1 MQQENTDW
9 PPGASIETF
18 VLNLR
23 ALMSAQPELGERL
36 CWSVNGD
43 HLREEPD
50 GRVTYLW
57 RGSWVPIALAE
68 SDVEFEIESAL
79 ARVGEDARVLV
90 FGVGLAEHVDRLLE
104 RDGTRLVVWDRDPWM
119 MRVLLG
125 RRDYSEMITSGRL
138 RVALGADLL
147 RLLDDP
153 TIEARIEH
161 VLFREIYSRELEW
174 LKSGVREKR
183 VLLCEGMLYVDSLA
197 KALQSEGYSVW
208 AADVER
214 LSPEELDYTVQ
225 VLEPQLMAAVNY
237 LVGLT
242 EFTHRHGIQLL
253 TWEIDPFTH
262 QPSAPKTPS
271 SHARIFSYRKQLVT
285 DLFSIGFENV
295 EYLPLAADT
304 KLRQPGPLS
313 ESEREHYSAPISFVG
328 SSMLANAGA
337 HIQQF
342 SHDLGRFAM
351 ETGAPLSVQAV
362 LDELLAEQRSL
373 PDEWIIDEAL
383 ERLAPGF
390 TDWSR
395 NVIGERDPATL
406 VGELV
411 ASERRLS
418 VVANLA
424 DLGVQVWGDSGWSQ
438 IATTGANYRGPAKH
452 GHDLTRIYRASTIN
466 LDIGRLYQNDI
477 VTMRVFDIL
486 ACGGFALVEHTD
498 ALEELFEVGV
508 ELDSYRNRAE
518 CLEKARH
525 YLAHPEE
532 ARAIAARGLHAVRER
547 HSFELRVRHMLAA
560 LEGANARSAFG
571 LAG

>member
-18 VLNLR
+18 GLNLR
-23 ALMSAQPELGERL
+23 ALMNVQPELGERL

-43 HLREEPD
+43 HLREEAN
-50 GRVTYLW
+50 GQITYSW
-57 RGSWVPIALAE
+57 RGSWVPIALGE

-90 FGVGLAEHVDRLLE
+90 FGIGLAEYVDRLLA

-125 RRDYSEMITSGRL
+125 RRDYSDMIASGRL

-147 RLLDDP
+147 RLQGDP

-161 VLFREIYSRELEW
+161 PLFREIYSRELEW
-174 LKSGVREKR
+174 LESGAREKR
-183 VLLCEGMLYVDSLA
+183 ALLCEGELYVDSLA
-197 KALQSEGYSVW
+197 NALQDEGYSVW
-208 AADVER
+208 MASVER
-214 LSPEELDYTVQ
+214 LSSEELDYTVQ

-237 LVGLT
+237 RLGLV
-242 EFTHRHGIQLL
+242 EFTHRHGIELL

-262 QPSAPKTPS
+262 QPSAPQTPS
-271 SHARIFSYRKQLVT
+271 SHARIFSYRKKLAT
-285 DLFSIGFENV
+285 DLSSLGFENV

-304 KLRQPGPLS
+304 KPRQPGPLS

-328 SSMLANAGA
+328 SSMLANASGY
-337 HIQQF
+337 IQQF
-342 SHDLGRFAM
+342 CTDFGRFAA
-351 ETGAPLSVQAV
+351 ETGAVQNVQTV
-362 LDELLAEQRSL
+362 LEELLTEQRGL
-373 PDEWIIDEAL
+373 LDQWVVDGAL

-395 NVIGERDPATL
+395 DVIGERDPAAL

-411 ASERRLS
+411 AAERRLTM
-418 VVANLA
+418 VANLA
-424 DLGVQVWGDSGWSQ
+424 DFGIQVWGDSGWSQ
-438 IATTGANYRGPAKH
+438 IATSGANYRGSAKH

-486 ACGGFALVEHTD
+486 ACGGFAIVEHTD

-508 ELDSYRNRAE
+508 ELESYRDRAE
-518 CLEKARH
+518 CREKVRH
-525 YLAHPEE
+525 YFAHPEE
-532 ARAIAARGLHAVRER
+532 ARAIAERGLQAVRQR
-547 HSFELRVRHMLAA
+547 HSFEHRVRQMLAA
-560 LEGANARSAFG
+560 FEGASAHSAFG

>member
-18 VLNLR
+18 AENLC
-23 ALMSAQPELGERL
+23 ALMSVQPELGERL
-36 CWSVNGD
+36 CWSVVGD
-43 HLREEPD
+43 HLREEAD
-50 GRVTYLW
+50 GQTSYSW
-57 RGSWVPIALAE
+57 RGTSVPIALTE
-68 SDVEFEIESAL
+68 SDIEFEIESAL

-90 FGVGLAEHVDRLLE
+90 FGIGLAEHVDRLLA

-119 MRVLLG
+119 VRVLLG
-125 RRDYSEMITSGRL
+125 RRDYSDMIASGRL

-147 RLLDDP
+147 QLLDDP

-161 VLFREIYSRELEW
+161 PLFRKIYSRELEW
-174 LKSGVREKR
+174 LESGAREKR
-183 VLLCEGMLYVDSLA
+183 VLLCEGKLYVDSLA
-197 KALQSEGYSVW
+197 NALQDEGYSVW
-208 AADVER
+208 MAPVER
-214 LSPEELDYTVQ
+214 LSPEELDHTVRT
-225 VLEPQLMAAVNY
+225 LEPQLMAAVNY
-237 LVGLT
+237 RLGLV
-242 EFTHRHGIQLL
+242 EFTHRHGIELL

-262 QPSAPKTPS
+262 RPSAPQAPS
-271 SHARIFSYRKQLVT
+271 SHARIFSYREQLAT
-285 DLFSIGFENV
+285 DLRSLGFENV

-304 KLRQPGPLS
+304 RLRQPGPLS
-313 ESEREHYSAPISFVG
+313 ESEHEHYSAPISFVG

-342 SHDLGRFAM
+342 CADLGRYSVD
-351 ETGAPLSVQAV
+351 TGNVQNVQSV
-362 LDELLAEQRSL
+362 LEELLAEQRSL
-373 PDEWIIDEAL
+373 PDQWIVDDAL

-390 TDWSR
+390 TEWSR
-395 NVIGERDPATL
+395 RVICERDPAAL

-411 ASERRLS
+411 ASERRLTM
-418 VVANLA
+418 VASMA
-424 DLGVQVWGDSGWSQ
+424 DLGIQVWGDSGWSQ
-438 IATTGANYRGPAKH
+438 LEASSANYRGPAKH

-486 ACGGFALVEHTD
+486 ACGGFALVEHTA

-508 ELDSYRNRAE
+508 ELESYRDRAE
-518 CLEKARH
+518 CREKVRH

-532 ARAIAARGLHAVRER
+532 ARAIAERGLAAVRER
-547 HSFELRVRHMLAA
+547 HSFELRVRHMLASF
-560 LEGANARSAFG
+560 EGAGAYPTLG